1 MFKQFL
7 PTLVAVILL
16 IITAIFWISS
26 YLKLKEEN
34 IVLKSDNLILHKQI
48 NKIQEAATLREAEY
62 QKIETDYNKLNEK
75 LEELK
80 DEESNIWLNQ
90 NIPAAV
96 DDTIPY

>member
-34 IVLKSDNLILHKQI
+34 IVLKSDNLILQEQI

-62 QKIETDYNKLNEK
+62 QKIETNYNKLNEQ

-80 DEESNIWLNQ
+80 DEESKAWLNQ
-90 NIPAAV
+90 SIPSTV
-96 DDTIPY
+96 DNTIPY

>member
-1 MFKQFL
+1 MFKHFL
-7 PTLVAVILL
+7 PTLVATILL
-16 IITAIFWISS
+16 IIAAIFWIYN

-34 IVLKSDNLILHKQI
+34 IVLKSNNLVLQKQI
-48 NKIQEAATLREAEY
+48 NTIQEASALREVEY

-75 LEELK
+75 LEGLK
-80 DEESNIWLNQ
+80 DEESNTWLNQ